1 MNSKF
6 CVIPKLARNILRV
19 RTPSR
24 GGLRDFR
31 FYGLFVNFL
40 DCFLKPKS
48 LVFRFW
54 CFFAVSALFRS
65 GFPVFYKTQ
74 IGFLDLLLDA
84 VWCFFRFLWSEKIA
98 AQRLQRRA
106 RLV

>member
-1 MNSKF
+1 M
-6 CVIPKLARNILRV
+6 ARDVLPV
-19 RTPSR
+19 GTPSR

-40 DCFLKPKS
+40 DCFLKQKS

-54 CFFAVSALFRS
+54 CFLRFLLYFALGFR
-65 GFPVFYKTQ
+65 TQ
-74 IGFLDLLLDA
+74 IELLDLLLDA
-84 VWCFFRFLWSEKIA
+84 VWCFFRFLWSEKNA